1 MVRLR
6 KYVFIFGFLGL
17 VSLGNL
23 DGLFFLGGFLK
34 IEIIFFY
41 INVIFFSN
49 VVLLFIKLIFKGDI
63 FSVILFVNFE
73 IF

>member
-17 VSLGNL
+17 VNLGNL

-34 IEIIFFY
+34 IEIIFFILTLYFLVMWFYY
-41 INVIFFSN
+41 IFN
-49 VVLLFIKLIFKGDI
+49 
-63 FSVILFVNFE
+63 
-73 IF
+73 

>member
-49 VVLLFIKLIFKGDI
+49 VVLLFI
-63 FSVILFVNFE
+63 
-73 IF
+73 